1 MNNMLNPSSTK
12 PYSIT
17 FYLRNATS
25 TQTVSTTLTIS
36 SPRTSSFTFDPLSDI
51 TTSTSVSTLY
61 FMFQNYISPTTILNI
76 TYDNRLVGLGLNS
89 ASSYSVINDGIGIKR
104 ITGCNADL
112 QELGSVNLNVTNI
125 DFAVKYAIT
134 GILYFTSGAV

>member
-17 FYLRNATS
+17 FYLRNATF

-89 ASSYSVINDGIGIKR
+89 ASSYSVISDGIGVKR
-104 ITGCNADL
+104 ITGWNADL
-112 QELGSVNLNVTNI
+112 QELGCVNLNVTNI
-125 DFAVKYAIT
+125 NFAVKYAIT